1 MGLLQNIGMKT
12 VDTEQLS
19 IAYYECGDPSGWCC
33 ILNHG
38 FPYDVHCYEACIEP
52 LVAQGA
58 RIIVPSLRGYGATRF
73 RDKTTIRSGE
83 QAVLGNDLLQLMD
96 SLSIEKAVVA
106 GYDWGGRAACIVS
119 ALWPERVHA
128 LVTGNSYNIQ
138 NIAASMQP
146 ASASEESSLWYQY
159 YFHSERGRNGLQE
172 NRAEIAKLLWKQWS
186 PTWEFSDQTFNQ
198 SAESFNNPDFVDV
211 VIHSYRHRY
220 ALVDGDPSV
229 LAIEQQL
236 SAQPSIRVPT
246 IAIVGDVNGVS
257 PATED
262 HKNKF
267 TGPYE
272 YRLFQ
277 NTGHNLPQERPALWV
292 RAVLDAKAMEK
303 DTSDR

>member
-1 MGLLQNIGMKT
+1 MGLLQNIEMKT

-19 IAYYECGDPSGWCC
+19 IACYDYGDPSGWCC

-38 FPYDVHCYEACIEP
+38 FPYDVHCYDACVEP
-52 LVAQGA
+52 LVARGA
-58 RIIVPSLRGYGATRF
+58 RVVVPYLRGYGATRF
-73 RDKTTIRSGE
+73 HDKNTIRSGE
-83 QAVLGNDLLQLMD
+83 QAALGNDLLQLMD
-96 SLSIEKAVVA
+96 RLSIDKALVA

-119 ALWPERVHA
+119 ALWPERVQA

-146 ASASEESSLWYQY
+146 AAASEESSFWYQY
-159 YFHSERGRNGLQE
+159 YFHCERGRNGLQE
-172 NRAEIAKLLWKQWS
+172 NRAEIARLLWKQWS
-186 PTWEFSDQTFNQ
+186 PTWQFSDQTFNQ

-220 ALVDGDPSV
+220 AMVEGDPSV

-236 SAQPSIRVPT
+236 SAQPSIHVPT
-246 IAIVGDVNGVS
+246 IAIDGDVNGVS
-257 PATED
+257 PTTEH

-277 NTGHNLPQERPALWV
+277 NTGHNLPQERPELWV
-292 RAVLDAKAMEK
+292 RAVLAAKAMG
-303 DTSDR
+303 DVAG